1 MINKLRI
8 TKIFYLFEAVDFY
21 FDFLFNFIFVKKIE
35 VCIFINLVNREA
47 VKTADNIGRFWY
59 ENIEIPYMGNH
70 VERSWYFMRKCIIK
84 VCESKLKSNDS
95 VSWETVTGSGTE
107 NWMKVLNSG
116 SEDELKI
123 VYCALMR
130 ETAKGKRREGREISV

>member
-1 MINKLRI
+1 
-8 TKIFYLFEAVDFY
+8 
-21 FDFLFNFIFVKKIE
+21 
-35 VCIFINLVNREA
+35 
-47 VKTADNIGRFWY
+47 
-59 ENIEIPYMGNH
+59 
-70 VERSWYFMRKCIIK
+70 
-84 VCESKLKSNDS
+84 
-95 VSWETVTGSGTE
+95 VTGSGTE